1 MIRVVTDS
9 SSDLPGDVAAS
20 HGIAVVPLT
29 IRFGEQEFV
38 DRRDLSVPEFW
49 QRLIDSEVLPETA
62 APGVGLFKDCYE
74 TLIGEGATGIIVVT
88 LSAELSGTYQSAVI
102 AAEQS
107 ATEIPIKV
115 IDSRSVGMG
124 LGLPVLE
131 VASMASEGTALE
143 DLMDAA
149 HRSIESTTV
158 LAALDT
164 LDYLRLGGRIGSA
177 QAFFGS
183 LLNIK
188 PLITLADG
196 RVEPLGRVRTRSK
209 ALTALEQRVAALG
222 RRITSAA
229 VFHGNAPDVEPFR
242 DRIESHLGAPVV
254 TTMLGP
260 VVGTHTGPG
269 TIGIAYRLD

>member
-9 SSDLPGDVAAS
+9 SSDLPGEVADAHDIS
-20 HGIAVVPLT
+20 IVPLT
-29 IRFGEQEFV
+29 IRFAQDEFV
-38 DRRDLSVPEFW
+38 DRRDLSIPDFW
-49 QRLIDSEVLPETA
+49 QRLVSSEVLPETA
-62 APGVGLFKDCYE
+62 APGVGLFKDRYQH
-74 TLIGEGATGIIVVT
+74 LISEGATGILVMT
-88 LSAELSGTYQSAVI
+88 LSEALSGTYQSAVI
-102 AAEQS
+102 AAEQ
-107 ATEIPIKV
+107 TESDVPIRV

-131 VASMASEGTALE
+131 VADQAAQGVSLDEL
-143 DLMDAA
+143 LDAA
-149 HRSIESTTV
+149 ERSIASTTV

-164 LDYLRLGGRIGSA
+164 LDYLRMGGRIGSA

-188 PLITLADG
+188 PLITLVDG

-209 ALTALEQRVAALG
+209 ALMALEQRVAALE
-222 RRITSAA
+222 RRISSAA
-229 VFHGNAPDVEPFR
+229 VFHGNADDVDEFR
-242 DRIESHLGAPVV
+242 ERIQRHVGIPIV